1 MCLCV
6 GRRNLE
12 LHRRPTF
19 LLGLQ
24 VVNNWLLIE
33 GHSIGVEDT
42 IADRETYTEI
52 QRAIKKAK
60 MEVSIRSWWGGGWGG
75 RRRSY
80 MGRRRSYME
89 K

>member
-1 MCLCV
+1 MRLNI
-6 GRRNLE
+6 GIRHLE
-12 LHRRPTF
+12 LHRRSTF

-60 MEVSIRSWWGGGWGG
+60 MEASI
-75 RRRSY
+75 
-80 MGRRRSYME
+80 
-89 K
+89 

>member
-1 MCLCV
+1 MRLIDCFD
-6 GRRNLE
+6 
-12 LHRRPTF
+12 PPIPDYTF
-19 LLGLQ
+19 SHGCAQ

-42 IADRETYTEI
+42 IADRDTYSEI

-60 MEVSIRSWWGGGWGG
+60 MEVSVIELWSSHALRITFVLI
-75 RRRSY
+75 
-80 MGRRRSYME
+80 